1 MRSAWLARIYE
12 GWWRPITFALVTGF
26 RVPSAEEEA
35 AFLLRKLEAT
45 PGPWLDLSCG
55 PGNITRRLVAQ
66 AGGRQVVALDSSPA
80 MLERARINAP
90 LSTCVLADAAEIP
103 FPDGTFGAV
112 VNLAALDLY
121 PNLAAVIVESARV
134 LMSGGRW
141 IASSFVRSHAAS
153 SRPVWERFAGV
164 RTPTEHEIASCVA
177 FAGLV
182 KMRCVHFGS
191 YLVAWA
197 DKPADSE
204 QDEPR

>member
-1 MRSAWLARIYE
+1 MRSVWLARIYE
-12 GWWRPITFALVTGF
+12 AWWRPITFALTTGF
-26 RVPSAEEEA
+26 RMPRAEQEA
-35 AFLLRKLEAT
+35 ALVLRRLEGT
-45 PGPWLDLSCG
+45 RGPWLDLSCG

-66 AGGRQVVALDSSPA
+66 GAGRPVVAIDSSPA
-80 MLERARINAP
+80 MLDRARINAP
-90 LSTCVLADAAEIP
+90 SATCILADAAEIP

-121 PNLAAVIVESARV
+121 SNLAAVIVESARV
-134 LMSGGRW
+134 LMPGGRW
-141 IASSFVRSHAAS
+141 IASSFVRSHDAS
-153 SRPVWERFAGV
+153 SRPVWERFAGI

-177 FAGLV
+177 LARLV
-182 KMRCVHFGS
+182 RMRCVRFGS